1 MIAGLRGELDEVG
14 PDYLLVNVGGVV
26 FQVFASSSTLAG
38 ATTSGSPAISLHTHL
53 QVREDALT
61 LFGFTSRTELHVF
74 QLLIGVT
81 GVGPR
86 IALALLS
93 AIPAEQLLGV
103 ISSEDAARLSSVTGV
118 GKRIA
123 ARIVLELKG
132 KVGQVAAGPLPM
144 ASSATTTQL
153 LAALTT
159 LGYSG
164 GEAADAVRSIPN
176 LESLDLE
183 EGLREALR
191 VLSSHK

>member
-38 ATTSGSPAISLHTHL
+38 ATTSGSPVISLHTHL